1 MSTKEN
7 STEEKKKS
15 KMLPIILL
23 SIVVVGGFFGVRAYI
38 FGMHHIETDDA
49 QLEANISPVL
59 PRISGYVNDI
69 RFEDNQR
76 VKKGELLIALDDR
89 DLKIKVDQAKV
100 AIENATAMVQV
111 AKANLNSARAS
122 AEAVKANTE
131 AVNVR
136 IRKATQDYNRYEKM
150 LADKSVTQQQ
160 FDAVKAEKESAEAQ
174 LDLVKKQEEA
184 AEVQA
189 NAMAEQV
196 NVAQTAIK
204 QKQSDLDYANLQ
216 LSYATITAP
225 QNGVVSRK
233 NVQPGQ
239 FVQAGQ
245 PLFTVVNDSDVWV
258 VANFKETQVSAM
270 KIGTDV
276 DIVLDAFKNK
286 TVKAYIA
293 SFSPATG
300 ARFSLLPP
308 DNATGNFVKVVQR
321 VPVKIRMKAD
331 KETQQLL
338 RPGLSVNVTVNIDE
352 MSDKKQ

>member
-1 MSTKEN
+1 MSTPEKDIV
-7 STEEKKKS
+7 EKKKS
-15 KMLPIILL
+15 KALPVILL
-23 SIVVVGGFFGVRAYI
+23 SIVVVGAFFGVKAYI
-38 FGMHHIETDDA
+38 FGLHHIETDDA
-49 QLEANISPVL
+49 QLETNISPVL

-100 AIENATAMVQV
+100 AIENASAMVQV
-111 AKANLNSARAS
+111 AKANLGSSRAA

-131 AVNVR
+131 SANVR
-136 IRKATQDYNRYEKM
+136 IRKASQDYARYEK
-150 LADKSVTQQQ
+150 LLGEKSVTQQQ
-160 FDAVKAEKESAEAQ
+160 FDAIKAEKETAEAQ
-174 LDLVKKQEEA
+174 LELIKKQEEA
-184 AEVQA
+184 AETQA
-189 NAMAEQV
+189 NALAEQV
-196 NVAQTAIK
+196 NVALTSVK

-216 LSYATITAP
+216 LSYASITAP

-233 NVQPGQ
+233 NVQAGQ

-245 PLFTVVNDSDVWV
+245 PLFTVVNDSDIWV

-276 DIVLDAFKNK
+276 DIVVDAFKGK

-331 KETQQLL
+331 KEMLQIL

-352 MSDKKQ
+352 MAEKK

>member
-1 MSTKEN
+1 MSTKG
-7 STEEKKKS
+7 TEEKKKS
-15 KMLPIILL
+15 KVLPFILL
-23 SIVVVGGFFGVRAYI
+23 SIVAVGAIFGVRAYI

-69 RFEDNQR
+69 HFDDNQR

-100 AIENATAMVQV
+100 AIESANAMVQV
-111 AKANLNSARAS
+111 AKANLSSARAN

-131 AVNVR
+131 SAQVR
-136 IRKATQDYNRYEKM
+136 IRKATQDYNRYEK
-150 LADKSVTQQQ
+150 LLSEKSVTQQQ
-160 FDAVKAEKESAEAQ
+160 FDAVKAEKETAEAQ
-174 LDLVKKQEEA
+174 LELIRKQEEA
-184 AEVQA
+184 AGVQA

-196 NVAQTAIK
+196 NVALTTVK

-216 LSYATITAP
+216 LSYASITAP

-258 VANFKETQVSAM
+258 VANFKETQVASM

-276 DIVLDAFKNK
+276 DVVVDAFKNK

-331 KETQQLL
+331 KEMLQLL

-352 MSDKKQ
+352 MAEKK